1 MIRILLAF
9 ALFALAWPAAAQD
22 ATESVRTNSRFLGVQ
37 ANQLVQQL
45 LNFGGT
51 NNAVANP
58 YLLTYAFNHNTSGT
72 GMSFGLGYSYRHF
85 NDGDAIT
92 PRQTTESDLFIRAGL
107 EKKVFWGKRWMGSY
121 GMDLVL
127 DRLRDKTKTT
137 SNFGGGGP
145 PIETGST
152 TNLAGLG
159 PRCTLNFQVA
169 EKILIGTEASYYF
182 KSGKQKI
189 EDHTVSVNTEHK
201 QRSFNLAV
209 PSVLYLILR
218 F

>member
-1 MIRILLAF
+1 MIRTILAWVLLAC
-9 ALFALAWPAAAQD
+9 AWPAVAQS
-22 ATESVRTNSRFLGVQ
+22 TEEAVSANSKYLGIQ
-37 ANQLVQQL
+37 ANQLVRQL

-51 NNAVANP
+51 NSNVANP
-58 YLLTYAFNHNTSGT
+58 YLLTYAFNSNASGT

-92 PRQTTESDLFIRAGL
+92 PRQTTESDFFIRAGI

-121 GMDLVL
+121 GVDVVL

-137 SNFGGGGP
+137 SNFGGP
-145 PIETGST
+145 PIETGSIT
-152 TNLAGLG
+152 TLGGLG
-159 PRCTLNFQVA
+159 PRCTLNFQIA

-189 EDHTVSVNTEHK
+189 EDPTVSVRTEHK

-209 PSVLYLILR
+209 PAVLYLILR